1 VRSFP
6 RTLGRRRLAAATLA
20 AVTAGGLALPIVDP
34 ALPWASA
41 AGGDK
46 LKHKQ
51 KQVHQQV
58 QQAGQALDD
67 SSAELAAATKKLEAA
82 NTTLAAAQARLA
94 TARADLSAAEQ
105 ALAAAKVEDQRMQA
119 ALAAAQ
125 ARLARARTDLAN
137 GQQAVDDQKQRV
149 RNSFADMVEQGD
161 PRLLAL
167 GALIHAETPED
178 IARQQELNDTVL
190 SSQSAEY
197 QSLRTSEVLL
207 TVRAKDVKKATDAVA
222 VQRQQAADHLVVVQG
237 LEQKATQARD
247 AVAAS
252 VAQDAQARAGARG
265 ARQAAVRARQHD
277 VTVLK
282 ALKAQEERI
291 KAQILRNAHHEGNR
305 SVGHTNGMFTGPV
318 ADTYVTSPYGWRKH
332 PIYGYWGLHDGDDF
346 HAPCGVPEVA
356 VDTGKVISEYY
367 SSVWGNRLYLSL
379 GNINGHNFTVIY
391 NHISKYRAHVGQVV
405 ARGETVA
412 YAGTTGWSTACHL
425 HFTVLKDGNPIDP
438 QTVL

>member
-6 RTLGRRRLAAATLA
+6 RTLGRRRLAAAALA
-20 AVTAGGLALPIVDP
+20 AVTVAGLAVPILDP
-34 ALPWASA
+34 ALPGASA

-46 LKHKQ
+46 LRQKQ
-51 KQVHQQV
+51 KRVHQQV
-58 QQAGQALDD
+58 HQAGQALDE
-67 SSAELAAATKKLEAA
+67 SSAQLSAATKKLQAA
-82 NTTLAAAQARLA
+82 NKALTAAQARLA
-94 TARADLSAAEQ
+94 AARAGLVKAEH
-105 ALAAAKVEDQRMQA
+105 ALAAAKLEDQRMQA

-125 ARLARARTDLAN
+125 ARLAQARTDLAN
-137 GQQAVDDQKQRV
+137 GQQAVADQKRRV
-149 RNSFADMVEQGD
+149 RDSFADMVQQGD
-161 PRLLAL
+161 PRLLAF
-167 GALIHAETPED
+167 GALMHAETPED

-197 QSLRTSEVLL
+197 QSLRTAEVLL
-207 TVRAKDVKKATDAVA
+207 TVRAEDVKKATDAVA

-237 LEQKATQARD
+237 LEQQATQARD

-252 VAQDAQARAGARG
+252 VAQDAQARAAARS
-265 ARQAAVRARQHD
+265 AHRAAGRARQHD
-277 VTVLK
+277 VAVLRS
-282 ALKAQEERI
+282 LKAQEEKI
-291 KAQILRNAHHEGNR
+291 KAQILRNARHEGNR
-305 SVGHTNGMFTGPV
+305 SVGHTDGMFTSPV

-346 HAPCGVPEVA
+346 HAPCGVPERA
-356 VDTGKVISEYY
+356 VDTGKVLSEYF

-379 GNINGHNFTVIY
+379 GNINGHNYTVIY
-391 NHISKYRAHVGQVV
+391 NHISKYRARVGQVV